1 MASTPQQPRIAD
13 HRIWFD
19 AKAVDGYLCQ
29 RQCSSK
35 TSTQCFVLDFLVVT
49 GKIAYRYHVACY
61 RGLHVKL
68 RCPDDVLLNSLT
80 ESAQGSKLPGRLHVP
95 LLGRLDQ
102 PTDGLVLF

>member
-49 GKIAYRYHVACY
+49 GKITYRYHVACY
-61 RGLHVKL
+61 RGLYVKL
-68 RCPDDVLLNSLT
+68 GRRHDVAFDAATESEQDAKLPSCYDMALQRCP
-80 ESAQGSKLPGRLHVP
+80 R
-95 LLGRLDQ
+95 
-102 PTDGLVLF
+102 